1 MVSETSFF
9 PTERYAFRTH
19 FQRHLVYAENMAV
32 ETHRC
37 VPASLLDD
45 GEILKKAYWLA
56 HNVAMVMFAIPS
68 SVEKLV

>member
-9 PTERYAFRTH
+9 PTE
-19 FQRHLVYAENMAV
+19 
-32 ETHRC
+32 RC

-68 SVEKLV
+68 SVEKLLCETQRDDLLMFSSGDAWQNKP